1 MLVRCLEGAWRKI
14 MGVQGYDCE
23 VVLGEFNREE
33 ELVAVEEGEEIY
45 FRLVTLRF

>member
-1 MLVRCLEGAWRKI
+1 MLVKCLGGERRKR
-14 MGVQGYDCE
+14 MGVQGYKNE

-33 ELVAVEEGEEIY
+33 EVVAVEEGEEIY